1 MDEASRLGKK
11 GKSLTAR
18 RFSLSAWVIVGYGV
32 ELCAFDSFQCFYFFH
47 FHFFL
52 SFYPIVGYIVAYA
65 ATDAAC
71 LLLFLPCF
79 PSLLSGIRGELG
91 IPGQCLLKT
100 NLFTRERRK
109 NMICYISCDTGDT
122 AYAVTLRFVSYTLEK
137 DAERLCSSGQ
147 ASTEG
152 EAPTCLGQAA
162 SSLDGRCFGLRKR
175 ALGYV
180 DAMHSSPPVERRGEA
195 RRYASRRSSALFSHY

>member
-91 IPGQCLLKT
+91 IPGQCLLKM

-122 AYAVTLRFVSYTLEK
+122 AYAVTLRFAFYTLER
-137 DAERLCSSGQ
+137 DAERLCFPVRRRQKERHRPALVRQRAAWTDGVLDC
-147 ASTEG
+147 AS
-152 EAPTCLGQAA
+152 
-162 SSLDGRCFGLRKR
+162 
-175 ALGYV
+175 
-180 DAMHSSPPVERRGEA
+180 ERLATSMQCIHPLPWRGEA
-195 RRYASRRSSALFSHY
+195 RRGGMHQDAAAHCLVNY